1 VTFQRLIGG
10 NISLILTQN
19 LPNGSRILNQKDNPN
34 NDIYINIDTELRPAL
49 IEQAKSFFSPS
60 RQTVGAPVTA
70 TTNTTAK
77 KCINLEGCPMYSE
90 SILAFESNLNSISKV
105 PQNASILIMNGEND
119 TQTPVHGALLL
130 QQKLTQINHPDHIL
144 ITYPSLGHEFYP
156 SSQWQTEHGPIPP
169 YVLADLY
176 SWLEY
181 HSGFTRL
188 PPVMPSSNS
197 HSGFTAK

>member
-1 VTFQRLIGG
+1 
-10 NISLILTQN
+10 
-19 LPNGSRILNQKDNPN
+19 
-34 NDIYINIDTELRPAL
+34 
-49 IEQAKSFFSPS
+49 
-60 RQTVGAPVTA
+60 
-70 TTNTTAK
+70 
-77 KCINLEGCPMYSE
+77 MYSE

-105 PQNASILIMNGEND
+105 PQNTSILIMNGEND

-197 HSGFTAK
+197 HSGSTAK